1 MLQAVNAMEPGSQ
14 VVPSAYAVEGG
25 HRPHRGSVL
34 RIIVEN
40 LHYPVTI
47 EVLYQVMR
55 LLKSKKKCKICSI
68 VAIVN

>member
-1 MLQAVNAMEPGSQ
+1 MEPGSQ
-14 VVPSAYAVEGG
+14 VVPSTHAAEGG
-25 HRPHRGSVL
+25 HRPYQGSVL

-55 LLKSKKKCKICSI
+55 LVKNKKKTNLKS
-68 VAIVN
+68 VPLLLF